1 MDTRKGLLL
10 TTSAALLLAIVGAA
24 PADVVRLKDGR
35 TLRGAVTEAGDAL
48 IVATPAGEVRVPR
61 SEVEGVDREA
71 SPADAAAEYAR
82 RRSGVAEGEAASWV
96 ALGQWCREAGL
107 ALEGAAAF
115 ERAVALDADHPE
127 ARAGLGHVR
136 FRGRW
141 MTEAEAMV
149 AKGFVRYRGKWVLP
163 AERDYLRRR
172 DGVANGAA
180 VAEGALD
187 PADPA
192 AAGAAAAPGSF
203 AADLRALGSP
213 DPAVREAA
221 ARRLATRRELAAV
234 RALTRAAVADPDA
247 SVRSAALS
255 SLHALRYENTP
266 LYLGSALR
274 SRQEAIRTR
283 AAEALG
289 TFTTNAL
296 APRVLAGYAVDGWG
310 GGPRVNIFIGQQTAY
325 IRDFEVEVAQT
336 AAIADPIVGVI
347 MEGTVLDFQCLGVQ
361 EMITVSEKNAA
372 TRAWESLTGQE
383 LGSDPLEWAKWLA
396 ARSAHSALSEGTAQ
410 AAAGAGK

>member
-1 MDTRKGLLL
+1 MEPTRFLRFA
-10 TTSAALLLAIVGAA
+10 SAAVLLLALAA
-24 PADVVRLKDGR
+24 AAAADVVRLKDGR
-35 TLRGAVTEAGDAL
+35 TVRGAVSEAGEYL
-48 IVATPAGEVRVPR
+48 LVATPAGEIRVLR

-71 SPADAAAEYAR
+71 SPADVAAEYAR
-82 RRSGVAEGEAASWV
+82 RRGAVAEGEAASWV
-96 ALGQWCREAGL
+96 ALGQWCRGEGL

-115 ERAVALDADHPE
+115 ERAVALDTDHPE
-127 ARAGLGHVR
+127 ARAALGHVR

-172 DGVANGAA
+172 DGVAADA
-180 VAEGALD
+180 PDPPAE
-187 PADPA
+187 P
-192 AAGAAAAPGSF
+192 AAAAPGSF
-203 AADLRALGSP
+203 AADLRALGSA
-213 DPAVREAA
+213 DPAIREAA
-221 ARRLATRRELAAV
+221 ARRLATRREIATV

-255 SLHALRYENTP
+255 SLHAIRYENTP

-274 SRQEAIRTR
+274 SRKEAIRTR

-289 TFTTNAL
+289 TFAASPL
-296 APRVLAGYAVDGWG
+296 APRVLAGYAVEGWG

-347 MEGTVLDFQCLGVQ
+347 MEGTVLDFQCLGIQ
-361 EMITVSEKNAA
+361 ELISVSEKNAA
-372 TRAWESLTGQE
+372 TRAWENLTGQKS
-383 LGSDPLEWAKWLA
+383 GDPQEWARWLA
-396 ARSAHSALSEGTAQ
+396 TKSEG
-410 AAAGAGK
+410 AAEASTGPRK